1 MANEFIGRQID
12 FAIAI
17 EQTRGTAEAT
27 AERTVRKVAANLIPR
42 AERVID
48 DSTFGR
54 LEDAAQIRTVRRWSE
69 GDVEGI
75 VHADVI
81 GYYFLNLYGSVSSNT
96 VSGATT
102 HTFTMEQSITHPS
115 LTGFV
120 KDGDV
125 RQEKVA
131 GLMITTL
138 ELIATTDD
146 YLRYTANFLGKE
158 GATDVSV
165 LPALATEYDFI
176 SRDITVKIA
185 DSEGGFGAASALKLK
200 ELNITFNTN
209 AEADFVFGNYSP
221 NDIYNK
227 QFSIEGSFVRNYED
241 TTFQDLYESNT
252 AKFMQIVIEGEA
264 VIGGASAHPKI
275 TIQLDKIQINDWTR
289 TSGGDD
295 LVTEEVSFKAFYNT
309 STSQQSEVEL
319 VNLTAEYAVGS

>member
-17 EQTRGTAEAT
+17 EDVRGTAETT
-27 AERTVRKVAANLIPR
+27 AARTVRKVTANLIPR

-54 LEDAAQIRTVRRWSE
+54 IEDAAAIRTVRKWSE

-81 GYYFLNLYGSVSSNT
+81 GYFFFNLYGAVVSNT
-96 VSGATT
+96 TSGATT
-102 HTFTMEQSITHPS
+102 HTFTMDQTITHPT

-138 ELIATTDD
+138 ELAATTDD

-158 GATDVSV
+158 AATDVSV
-165 LPALATEYDFI
+165 LPSLATEYDFI

-185 DSEGGFGAASALKLK
+185 DNEAGFGAASALKLK

-241 TTFQDLYESNT
+241 TTFQDLYEGNT

-264 VIGGASAHPKI
+264 TIGSGGAHPKI
-275 TIQLDKIQINDWTR
+275 TIQLDKIQVNDWNR
-289 TSGGDD
+289 ASGGDD

-309 STSQQSEVEL
+309 GTSQQSEVVL
-319 VNLTAEYAVGS
+319 VNLTPEYAIGS